1 MLKRLILFAVV
12 AVLLAMQVFVGNA
25 TATELSPDVRTV
37 KLNEQGDTTVLSLE
51 QVKKGKELFI
61 YACSQCH
68 LGGITKP
75 DPNIGLDLETLSLA
89 TPPRNNIE
97 ALVDYLKNP
106 TTFDGEVEIAELH
119 PSIKSA
125 DIFTEMRNMTE
136 DDLVSLSGH
145 ILLQP
150 KVAGSRWAG
159 SKARR

>member
-1 MLKRLILFAVV
+1 MLKRLILLTLG
-12 AVLLAMQVFVGNA
+12 VLLLTVQVFVGSA
-25 TATELSPDVRTV
+25 AASDLSTEVRTV
-37 KLNEQGDTTVLSLE
+37 KLNDSGETTVLSLE

-68 LGGITKP
+68 LGGITKQ

-89 TPPRNNIE
+89 IPPRNNIE

-119 PSIKSA
+119 PSTKSA
-125 DIFTEMRNMTE
+125 DIFTEMRNLTE
-136 DDLVSLSGH
+136 DDLVALAGH
-145 ILLQP
+145 LLLQP

-159 SKARR
+159 SKALR